1 MDTKLKKLLPWVI
14 PPIAFFALFSLR
26 FVAIAKATLYPDFS
40 SEIFSVFLFGV
51 IPSIVYL
58 VSLFLY
64 VKSAKK
70 SSKRLVGIISAV
82 IIAVLL
88 CFEGYIS
95 LVCSSDISKTND
107 INNYLVLDDGSLVHN
122 SDCVELLP
130 VEVPEKADNP
140 VYDYYCEFSL
150 FSGSY
155 VYAQWTLPENE
166 YLEEKQRIIDSAD
179 EYKLQY
185 FKYENQD
192 VYAVEDPARDIA
204 QFSFSDAD
212 YRISY
217 YVSNGV
223 VFEPLWEKQISE

>member
-1 MDTKLKKLLPWVI
+1 MDKKLKKLLPWVL

-26 FVAIAKATLYPDFS
+26 FVAVAKATLYPDFS
-40 SEIFSVFLFGV
+40 SEIFSVFLFGAL
-51 IPSIVYL
+51 PSIVYL
-58 VSLFLY
+58 VSLALY
-64 VKSAKK
+64 IKSAKK
-70 SSKRLVGIISAV
+70 SVKKFVCAISAV

-88 CFEGYIS
+88 CFEGYIL

-107 INNYLVLDDGSLVHN
+107 INNYLILDDGSLVHN
-122 SDCVELLP
+122 SDCVDLLP
-130 VEVPEKADNP
+130 VEVPENAEKP

-155 VYAQWTLPENE
+155 VYAEWTLPENE
-166 YLEEKQRIIDSAD
+166 YLKEKQRIIDSAD

-192 VYAVEDPARDIA
+192 VYALDAPRDIA
-204 QFSFSDAD
+204 QFSFSDVD

>member
-1 MDTKLKKLLPWVI
+1 MNFKIKKFLLWVL

-26 FVAIAKATLYPDFS
+26 FVAVAKATLYPDFS
-40 SEIFSVFLFGV
+40 SEIFDVLLFGAL
-51 IPSIVYL
+51 PSIVYL

-70 SSKRLVGIISAV
+70 SSKRLVGVISAV

-95 LVCSSDISKTND
+95 LVCSSDISKTKD
-107 INNYLVLDDGSLVHN
+107 INNYLVLDEGSLVHN
-122 SDCVELLP
+122 SDCFELLP
-130 VEVPEKADNP
+130 SDVPENAENP

-155 VYAQWTLPENE
+155 VYAEWTLPENE

-179 EYKLQY
+179 KYRLKYYEYEK
-185 FKYENQD
+185 QD
-192 VYAVEDPARDIA
+192 VYALDAPRDIA

>member
-1 MDTKLKKLLPWVI
+1 MTFKNKKTLPWLL

-40 SEIFSVFLFGV
+40 SEIFSVFLFGAL
-51 IPSIVYL
+51 PSIVYL

-70 SSKRLVGIISAV
+70 ISKRLVGVISAV
-82 IIAVLL
+82 VIAVLL
-88 CFEGYIS
+88 CFEGYMS
-95 LVCSSDISKTND
+95 LVCSSDISKTTD
-107 INNYLVLDDGSLVHN
+107 IDNYLVLDDGSLVHN
-122 SDCVELLP
+122 SDCVDLLLA
-130 VEVPEKADNP
+130 EVPENAENP

-192 VYAVEDPARDIA
+192 VYALDAPRDIA
-204 QFSFSDAD
+204 QFSFSDTD
-212 YRISY
+212 CRVSYFISD
-217 YVSNGV
+217 GV
-223 VFEPLWEKQISE
+223 VIDNLWKKQLSE

>member
-1 MDTKLKKLLPWVI
+1 METKLKKLLPWVI
-14 PPIAFFALFSLR
+14 PPIAFFSLFSLR

-40 SEIFSVFLFGV
+40 SEIFSVFLFGS

-58 VSLFLY
+58 VSLFVY
-64 VKSAKK
+64 VKLAKK
-70 SSKRLVGIISAV
+70 SLKRLVGIISAV

-107 INNYLVLDDGSLVHN
+107 INNYLILDDGSLVHN
-122 SDCVELLP
+122 SDCVDLLP
-130 VEVPEKADNP
+130 VEVPENAENP

-166 YLEEKQRIIDSAD
+166 YLEEKQRIIDSAT

-192 VYAVEDPARDIA
+192 VYAFNTPRDIA
-204 QFSFSDAD
+204 QFSFNNAD
-212 YRISY
+212 CRISY

-223 VFEPLWEKQISE
+223 VFETLWEKQISE

>member
-1 MDTKLKKLLPWVI
+1 MDTKLKKLLPWVL

-26 FVAIAKATLYPDFS
+26 FVVIAKATLYPDFY
-40 SEIFSVFLFGV
+40 SEIFSVFLFGA

-58 VSLFLY
+58 VSLALY
-64 VKSAKK
+64 IKSAKK
-70 SSKRLVGIISAV
+70 SSKRLVSVISAV
-82 IIAVLL
+82 IITLLL

-122 SDCVELLP
+122 SDCVALLP
-130 VEVPEKADNP
+130 VEVPKNAQNP

-155 VYAQWTLPENE
+155 VYAEWTLSENE
-166 YLEEKQRIIDSAD
+166 YLEEKQRIIDSAE

-185 FKYENQD
+185 FKYDNQD
-192 VYAVEDPARDIA
+192 VYALETPRDIA
-204 QFSFSDAD
+204 QFSFSDTD
-212 YRISY
+212 CRVSYFISE
-217 YVSNGV
+217 GV
-223 VFEPLWEKQISE
+223 VIDNLWEKQLSE

>member
-1 MDTKLKKLLPWVI
+1 METKLKKLLPWI
-14 PPIAFFALFSLR
+14 FPPIAFFALFSLR

-40 SEIFSVFLFGV
+40 SEILSVFLFGAL
-51 IPSIVYL
+51 PSIVYL
-58 VSLFLY
+58 VSLFIY
-64 VKSAKK
+64 VKLAKK

-107 INNYLVLDDGSLVHN
+107 INNYLILDDGSLVHN
-122 SDCVELLP
+122 NDCVDLLP
-130 VEVPEKADNP
+130 VEVPENAENP

-150 FSGSY
+150 FGGSY

-166 YLEEKQRIIDSAD
+166 YLEEKQRIIGSAT

-185 FKYENQD
+185 FKCENQD
-192 VYAVEDPARDIA
+192 LYALDAPRDIA
-204 QFSFSDAD
+204 QFTFNDAD
-212 YRISY
+212 CRVSY

>member
-1 MDTKLKKLLPWVI
+1 METKLKKLLPWGI
-14 PPIAFFALFSLR
+14 PPIAFFSLFSLR

-40 SEIFSVFLFGV
+40 SEIFSVFLFGA

-107 INNYLVLDDGSLVHN
+107 INNYLVLDDGSPVHN

-130 VEVPEKADNP
+130 VEVPENAQNP

-192 VYAVEDPARDIA
+192 LYALDAPRDIA
-204 QFSFSDAD
+204 QFTFNDAD
-212 YRISY
+212 CRVSY